1 MHGPRSC
8 TPQPLTHKCKS
19 GETVDTN
26 RKSQPYDAR
35 HSIDITLSV
44 EMLPQHI
51 QKHEHLTPS
60 LHAWAGISFNG
71 KTELAFLDANVTANT
86 YSDLL

>member
-1 MHGPRSC
+1 MRGPRSF
-8 TPQPLTHKCKS
+8 TPQPPTHKCKCGQS
-19 GETVDTN
+19 VDTN
-26 RKSQPYDAR
+26 RKSQPYNAC

-51 QKHEHLTPS
+51 QEHEHLTPS

-71 KTELAFLDANVTANT
+71 KTELVFLDANVTANT
-86 YSDLL
+86 YADLL